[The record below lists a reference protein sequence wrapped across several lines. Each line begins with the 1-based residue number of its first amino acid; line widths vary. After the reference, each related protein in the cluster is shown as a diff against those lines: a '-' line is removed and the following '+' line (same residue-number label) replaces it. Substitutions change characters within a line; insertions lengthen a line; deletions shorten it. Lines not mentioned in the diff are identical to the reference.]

1 MDLTIP
7 KLIVGGNLSALLYS
21 YINNI
26 PLVYVNKFQKTP
38 YPFEFF
44 STDIDLSKF
53 YIDNENEINKFSTN
67 RDKSEFIYFGMSK
80 KRFYEKIIFL
90 SSLGGLIPFT
100 NKICSFIIE
109 QEKKIINV
117 LMDKDSIKI
126 NYEKIIIF
134 DDKNIKGIL
143 PSKVK
148 EEQEYLI
155 LDWFHVICGQNNK
168 LEYVQRKD
176 KFVNKLFF
184 YACEDIDGNIS
195 REDTLK
201 DVLCFSYLNKKDLQ
215 KEEYSFF
222 NTKEKVKEILR
233 SLGIEGSKNGYFYL
247 KDGTK
252 KPNIDKVNLKHL
264 EREKIEL
271 NKNKYKNYDDSI
283 EFKLNIEPEEVIKEY
298 NKIENRVNNYTD
310 FLNKVFFGFNKK

>member
-26 PLVYVNKFQKTP
+26 PLVYVNKFQRTP

-53 YIDNENEINKFSTN
+53 YIDNEINKFSTN
-67 RDKSEFIYFGMSK
+67 MDKSEFIYFGISK
-80 KRFYEKIIFL
+80 KKFYEKIIFL

-100 NKICSFIIE
+100 NKICSFILE
-109 QEKKIINV
+109 QEKKVINV

-143 PSKVK
+143 PSKTK
-148 EEQEYLI
+148 EEQECLI
-155 LDWFHVICGQNNK
+155 LDWFHINHGQNIK
-168 LEYVQRKD
+168 LEYWEREE
-176 KFVNKLFF
+176 KFINKLFF
-184 YACEDIDGNIS
+184 YACENIDGNIS

-201 DVLCFSYLNKKDLQ
+201 DVLCFSYVNKKELQ

-222 NTKEKVKEILR
+222 NVKKKVKEILN
-233 SLGIEGSKNGYFYL
+233 SLGIEGVRNGFFYSA
-247 KDGTK
+247 KGIK
-252 KPNIDKVNLKHL
+252 KVHIIKMNLEHL

-271 NKNKYKNYDDSI
+271 NKNQYKNYDDSI

-298 NKIENRVNNYTD
+298 NERKDKINNYTD
-310 FLNKVFFGFNKK
+310 FLNKIFFGFNKK